1 MLETSVPFYAK
12 MINRVPVALLA
23 CGSFNPI
30 TNMHMRMFELARDH
44 LHQTGLYKVIKGI
57 ISPVNDRYGKK
68 GLVGAKH
75 RVAMVQCALKTSDW
89 ITEDPWESQQ
99 EQWAETVM
107 VLRHHYNALLHQH
120 QIINGTSLESTNT
133 LKQEHQVD
141 SSKAQPVVPK
151 LKLLCGADVLKTFDI
166 PNLWKDEHVEEI
178 VQKFG
183 LVCISRGDVDPQR
196 FIYKSDILFKHR
208 HNIHVVREWVL
219 NDISA
224 THIRRALRRG
234 HSVKYLLPES
244 VIDYIQQHD
253 IYTAESE
260 QQNINE
266 TLQPHKS
273 KSNMIN
279 MLND

>member
-1 MLETSVPFYAK
+1 MLETSTPLYAK

-30 TNMHMRMFELARDH
+30 TNMHLRMFELARDH
-44 LHQTGLYKVIKGI
+44 LHHTGLYKVIKGI

-75 RVAMVQCALKTSDW
+75 RVAMVQHALEASDW
-89 ITEDPWESQQ
+89 ITDDPWESQQ
-99 EQWAETVM
+99 EQWVETVM
-107 VLRHHYNALLHQH
+107 VLRHHYNVLLHQY
-120 QIINGTSLESTNT
+120 QAMTGTSLESTKT
-133 LKQEHQVD
+133 LKQENKVD
-141 SSKAQPVVPK
+141 LSEAHPVVPR

-166 PNLWKDEHVEEI
+166 PNLWKDKHIEEI

-196 FIYKSDILFKHR
+196 FIYESDILFKHR
-208 HNIHVVREWVL
+208 HNIHVVREWVP

-244 VIDYIQQHD
+244 VIDYIQQHN

-260 QQNINE
+260 QQTINE
-266 TLQPHKS
+266 ILQPLNS
-273 KSNMIN
+273 QSNMIN